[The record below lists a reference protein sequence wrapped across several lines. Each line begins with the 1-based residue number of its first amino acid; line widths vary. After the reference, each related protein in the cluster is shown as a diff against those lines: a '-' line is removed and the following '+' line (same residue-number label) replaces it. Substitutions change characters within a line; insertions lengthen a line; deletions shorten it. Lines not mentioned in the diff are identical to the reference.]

1 LTYYSSS
8 QGSYTRLTLRLNLYL
23 GGYDNM
29 MKVKDTVGMTQGFS
43 GCIEEVIV
51 NGYKYILQKAGVV
64 GDAEFGMNV
73 GR

>member
-1 LTYYSSS
+1 
-8 QGSYTRLTLRLNLYL
+8 
-23 GGYDNM
+23 M